1 MALAEGYQFVA
12 FLDADNWYH
21 EGHIAS
27 LLSLYKETHSPVCCS
42 FRTFHSIEGSM
53 LNAKEMEEDKLS
65 HADIICMM
73 LRKDAS
79 RLATMWALMPKSF
92 LPLVIESF

>member
-27 LLSLYKETHSPVCCS
+27 LLSLYEDTHSPVCCS
-42 FRTFHSIEGSM
+42 YRTFYSMERSM
-53 LNAKEMEEDKLS
+53 LNAKEIDEDNLS
-65 HADIICMM
+65 HLDASCMI

-79 RLATMWALMPKSF
+79 RLAIIWALMPKNF
-92 LPLVIESF
+92 LQFVAESS